1 MTCEEARA
9 LLDAHVDHELDP
21 VTDRQVSDHI
31 AGCEN
36 CAREVESIQALKAAL
51 RREEQD
57 LRAPDA
63 LRNRIEHAIGGWSP
77 SARSASSSSRRRFL
91 PRYGSI
97 AIPWAIAALLLLVLL
112 PVAYRNS
119 RGENDFMPR
128 EVVAAH
134 VRSTQVDHLTD
145 VASSDHHTVKPWF
158 TGKLDFSPPV
168 VDYQA
173 QGFKLVGGRVD
184 YLDDRAVAALVYQ
197 HGPHDINV
205 FIWPTDKPEQAPVTS
220 VRSGYNLDHFS
231 HAGMQYWIVSDTSPD
246 ELKKLAALLEG

>member
-1 MTCEEARA
+1 MTCEEARG
-9 LLDAHVDHELDP
+9 LLDAHVDRELDP
-21 VTDRQVSDHI
+21 TTDREVSQHVES
-31 AGCEN
+31 CEN
-36 CAREVESIQALKAAL
+36 CAREVESIRALTLAL
-51 RREEQD
+51 RQGEQD

-63 LRNRIEHAIGGWSP
+63 LRRRIQRAIGGD
-77 SARSASSSSRRRFL
+77 ARAAAQR
-91 PRYGSI
+91 PRSLTRWAPI
-97 AIPWAIAALLLLVLL
+97 AIPWAIAAVLLLVLI
-112 PVAYRNS
+112 PVAFHSND
-119 RGENDFMPR
+119 GDFMPR

-184 YLDDRAVAALVYQ
+184 YLDDRSVAALVYQ
-197 HGPHDINV
+197 HGPHSINV
-205 FIWPTDKPEQAPVTS
+205 FIWPTAKSEQAPAIS

-231 HAGMQYWIVSDTSPD
+231 HAGMQYWIVSDTSAD
-246 ELKKLAALLEG
+246 EIQKLAALLRG

>member
-1 MTCEEARA
+1 MTCEEARP
-9 LLDAHVDHELDP
+9 LLDGHVDRELDP
-21 VTDRQVSDHI
+21 PTDREVSEHLES
-31 AGCEN
+31 CKS
-36 CAREVESIQALKAAL
+36 CAREVESIRALKTVL
-51 RREEQD
+51 RRDAED

-63 LRNRIEHAIGGWSP
+63 LRNRIEQTIGGRRTSDR
-77 SARSASSSSRRRFL
+77 SAEGRSRSASRWA
-91 PRYGSI
+91 SI
-97 AIPWAIAALLLLVLL
+97 ALPWAIAALLLLVLI
-112 PVAYRNS
+112 PVAWRSND
-119 RGENDFMPR
+119 GDFMPR

-145 VASSDHHTVKPWF
+145 VASSDRHTVKPWF

-197 HGPHDINV
+197 HGPHSINV
-205 FIWPTDKPEQAPVTS
+205 FIWPTDKAEQAPTMS

-231 HAGMQYWIVSDTSPD
+231 HAGMQYWIVSDMSAD
-246 ELKKLAALLEG
+246 EIQRLAALLRA